1 MEKELYKVLE
11 AIAPIIEEMGEKR
24 LAEYC
29 KCYLELKLPKDR
41 FYFEFK
47 EYLENN
53 KRISIHLFRNFLLTK
68 QRNELFEI
76 IKNIEYYNEESE

>member
-11 AIAPIIEEMGEKR
+11 ATAPIIEEMGEKR

-47 EYLENN
+47 EYIENN
-53 KRISIHLFRNFLLTK
+53 KRISIHSFRNFLLTK
-68 QRNELFEI
+68 QGNELFEI
-76 IKNIEYYNEESE
+76 IKNIEYYNFKME

>member
-1 MEKELYKVLE
+1 MDKELYKALE
-11 AIAPIIEEMGEKR
+11 AVSPIIEEMGEKR
-24 LAEYC
+24 LAQYC

-53 KRISIHLFRNFLLTK
+53 KRISIHSFRNFLLK
-68 QRNELFEI
+68 NQESELLDI
-76 IKNIEYYNEESE
+76 IKKIEYYNEESE